1 MKYCSHCGSRVSKLI
16 PEGDDRPRYVCASC
30 ETIHYQNPRMIV
42 GVIPVKGDQVLLCR
56 RAIEP
61 RKGFWTVPAGFMEN
75 GETTLQGAVRE
86 TWEEARATV
95 CDETLYRL
103 FDLPYINQVYIFYR
117 ARLASDDFGAGP
129 ESQAVELFREQDIP
143 WDEIAFPVV
152 VDALQELF
160 ADSRNGEYPVRISTV
175 DPIWHEQHKNRQK

>member
-1 MKYCSHCGSRVSKLI
+1 M
-16 PEGDDRPRYVCASC
+16 
-30 ETIHYQNPRMIV
+30 
-42 GVIPVKGDQVLLCR
+42 GVVPVTDDQVLLCR

-95 CDETLYRL
+95 CDEVLYRL
-103 FDLPYINQVYIFYR
+103 FDLPHINQVYIFYR
-117 ARLASDDFGAGP
+117 ARLANHDFEPGP
-129 ESQAVELFREQDIP
+129 ESQEVQLFSEQDIP

-152 VDALQELF
+152 ADVLKELF
-160 ADSRNGEYPVRISTV
+160 ADSKSGEFPIRVSGASPIS
-175 DPIWHEQHKNRQK
+175 HNRGK